1 MDFNLENI
9 FIFQLTPAEAFAN
22 LSVALFCG
30 IIIAFL
36 YRITYRGVNYSANYI
51 IAIIMLTMIT
61 ALVIMVIGNNLA
73 RAFGLVG
80 AMSIIRFRT
89 AVKDTQDIM
98 FIFFALAIGLSCGAG
113 MYIIALIGTFFIGLT
128 SWIAVLIN
136 SENPKKTAYLLQIY
150 SEKNQQESEEIEA
163 LLLKYCSKIKLINIK
178 SIGESSRKITEVSY
192 YINFKKSSNGTALI
206 DAIKSLDGISK
217 VNLFYDE
224 E

>member
-22 LSVALFCG
+22 LSVALICG
-30 IIIAFL
+30 IIIGIL
-36 YRITYRGVNYSANYI
+36 YRITYRGVNYSSNYV

-98 FIFFALAIGLSCGAG
+98 FIFFALAIGLSCGAS

-136 SENPKKTAYLLQIY
+136 GENPKKTAYLLQIY
-150 SEKNQQESEEIEA
+150 SENAQQSSEEIEE
-163 LLLKYCSKIKLINIK
+163 LLSKYCSKIKLINIK
-178 SIGESSRKITEVSY
+178 TIGEASRKITEISY
-192 YINFKKSSNGTALI
+192 YVNFKRNKKGTEMI
-206 DAIKSLDGISK
+206 ESIKSFEGISK

>member
-9 FIFQLTPAEAFAN
+9 FIFQLTPAEAFTN

-30 IIIAFL
+30 IIIALL
-36 YRITYRGVNYSANYI
+36 YRITYRGVNYSSNYL

-89 AVKDTQDIM
+89 AIKDTQDIM

-150 SEKNQQESEEIEA
+150 SENKQQKSEEIEA
-163 LLLKYCSKIKLINIK
+163 LLFQYCSKVKLINLK
-178 SIGESSRKITEVSY
+178 SIGEASRNITEISY
-192 YINFKKSSNGTALI
+192 YVHFKRNKNGSELI
-206 DAIKSLDGISK
+206 ETIKSLQGISK

>member
-1 MDFNLENI
+1 MDFNLDNI
-9 FIFQLTPAEAFAN
+9 FIFQLTPAEALVN

-30 IIIAFL
+30 IIIGIL
-36 YRITYRGVNYSANYI
+36 YRITYRGVNYSSNYL

-89 AVKDTQDIM
+89 AIKDTQDIM
-98 FIFFALAIGLSCGAG
+98 FIFFALAIGLSCGAS
-113 MYIIALIGTFFIGLT
+113 MYVIALIGTFFIGLT
-128 SWIAVLIN
+128 SWIAVLVN
-136 SENPKKTAYLLQIY
+136 GENPKKTAYLLQIY
-150 SEKNQQESEEIEA
+150 SENSQQNSNEVENI
-163 LLLKYCSKIKLINIK
+163 LFKYCNNVKLINIK
-178 SIGESSRKITEVSY
+178 TIGETSKKITEISY
-192 YINFKKSSNGTALI
+192 YISFKRGKNGTEMI
-206 DAIKSLDGISK
+206 ESIKSLNGISK